1 MVKRVTIKKEG
12 SHYLVSVGGNGM
24 SLAMSKAEA
33 NKKAEAFR
41 EQLRKKR

>member
-24 SLAMSKAEA
+24 TLAKTKAEA
-33 NKKAEAFR
+33 TTKANAFR
-41 EQLRKKR
+41 KQLKR